1 MNGFVVRKFDY
12 LQSNVGFC
20 SFCIF
25 GRLNSDCEDD
35 YFYYISYENIMRSG
49 IYNRILDIL

>member
-49 IYNRILDIL
+49 IYNCILDIL